1 MTSTEYGVACSLP
14 RRASPRSLRTRG
26 KKKVCTS
33 HRANWPNFTDSRA
46 AHRSWAPVQP
56 HQPQPQPRPP
66 NQWPPPLTCHG
77 RPPQRRWQSVDER
90 GAPPG
95 AAGPRPQHP
104 RQARPKGHLTGPP
117 PGPGRSLNPTPPT
130 LGAAGHALCSPT
142 SPVIIPQSFR
152 PATPTSPRRPPSSP
166 IQRSASLCTRV
177 PAAAGRSLAS
187 PRPPPPPPE
196 SRSALRCATR
206 AANCDPAVAWR

>member
-1 MTSTEYGVACSLP
+1 MPSDPSAMWRSASIMVPGTEANPTINGSTLRRQALPRRGGLRSQGFGYHVTSTEYGVACSLP

-104 RQARPKGHLTGPP
+104 RQARPKGHLTAPP
-117 PGPGRSLNPTPPT
+117 QAQ
-130 LGAAGHALCSPT
+130 GAA
-142 SPVIIPQSFR
+142 
-152 PATPTSPRRPPSSP
+152 
-166 IQRSASLCTRV
+166 
-177 PAAAGRSLAS
+177 
-187 PRPPPPPPE
+187 
-196 SRSALRCATR
+196 
-206 AANCDPAVAWR
+206 